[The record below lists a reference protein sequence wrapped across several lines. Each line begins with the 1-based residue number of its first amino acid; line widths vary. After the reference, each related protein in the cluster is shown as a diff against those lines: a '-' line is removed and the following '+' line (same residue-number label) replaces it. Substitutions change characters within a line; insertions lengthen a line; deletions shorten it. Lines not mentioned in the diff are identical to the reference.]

1 MNKTEPYD
9 YVIIILGPIIG
20 FMLATLCIRY
30 TFYYCHG
37 GTCIENDEPEIDVPE
52 IDVDDYNDYNEAEN
66 DEDRFD
72 GFDNISI

>member
-20 FMLATLCIRY
+20 FVLATLCIRY

-37 GTCIENDEPEIDVPE
+37 GTCIENDEPEN
-52 IDVDDYNDYNEAEN
+52 DDNYDYSEEEN